1 MKQYI
6 LWDYVLIFLVFA
18 LISGKLGCPLTRVRS
33 ILGWV
38 LVGFRSRFGA
48 GSGISRELLRK
59 YWEAKHPLKGFS
71 RFLQ

>member
-6 LWDYVLIFLVFA
+6 LWGYNLIFIVYVLL
-18 LISGKLGCPLTRVRS
+18 SGRLGCPLTRVRS

-59 YWEAKHPLKGFS
+59 YWGAKHPIKGFS
-71 RFLQ
+71 RFPQ